1 MNRVLVAAALL
12 LAAPAFAQE
21 TASRD
26 HTVTVT
32 STVPAMAGQGPPQI
46 YVRERVNAGT
56 VLRGGSNLADR
67 VVLFIHGAGT
77 PGEVAFDVPYPGLQL
92 DGLSGLCRL

>member
-21 TASRD
+21 TVTRD

-32 STVPAMAGQGPPQI
+32 SAVPAIAGQPSTL
-46 YVRERVNAGT
+46 YVRERALPD
-56 VLRGGSNLADR
+56 VLRN
-67 VVLFIHGAGT
+67 GAG
-77 PGEVAFDVPYPGLQL
+77 D
-92 DGLSGLCRL
+92 